1 MKTVLLAYERD
12 QDLAALESVLQSR
25 GHRVLK
31 AKSGIEALE
40 VVRTRNPDAL
50 VSDVMLPRLDGFAL
64 CRRLREDPSFVHLPV
79 LLHSFRV
86 EGPKYEAFAAEVGAQ
101 RFFPRGSTL
110 EELAAILDEAPAGS
124 GTMRMPA
131 LVPEL
136 LDRREQDRKRL
147 VDLERHLREVEA
159 TNRQLTVAERVA
171 RERAEHEARA
181 RAEFAAAESARVREL
196 QLRIRELEAAQRQAV
211 EAESQARGAV
221 EESRAEA
228 GKVAQLKARIN
239 ELQSA
244 RARLQSAV
252 SDAERAFAAQPT
264 PTWIVDVESKLVHA
278 ATDSAAALSGLEAST
293 LRGKPLHELLP
304 GAEFRDDATHESVLH
319 WQRPDGSEARLEL
332 RRAATSF
339 AGRASWLLTARD
351 VTAELATQ
359 AREQELA
366 AHADALEAATLRGKP
381 LHELLPGAEFRD
393 DATHESVLHWQRP
406 DGSEARLELRR
417 AATSFAGRASW
428 LLSARDVTAELA
440 TQAREQELAAHAD
453 ALEAAAE
460 PCGVVD
466 GEGRLRYG
474 NRALLALLNVDRE
487 RLGTLTM
494 QALEID
500 GKAGPAPGNI
510 EQVQAG
516 VLRQDLRWR
525 RPDGQAIEVEVA
537 LAAIDGNA
545 GFRVLTARDV
555 AAAKR
560 AAERNDRDQARVSRL
575 LELAQRSHA
584 LTETEILDR
593 TLQLARELTHSEQGY
608 IFLAAGDA
616 TTLEVAARH
625 GAAST
630 EPLTTLTRWR
640 GTPPPESALGE
651 CAVSQRPVIRDAA
664 EATAALR
671 AAGLPGTLQRQLAM
685 PMLDGGRLAGV
696 LLVADAARPYDDDDR
711 RHVEH
716 IADAAAKLLRRRR
729 SDAEVVTAMDHMER
743 VMFGAIEALAR
754 LAETQDACK
763 TGRARR
769 VGDYAA
775 GIGTA
780 LGLPGHTVRGLRV
793 MGQLIDVGML
803 EIPRELLWRPGT
815 LAASEFDLVKTHAER
830 GFEILR
836 AVEFPW
842 PVAETVRQHHER
854 LDGSGYPRG
863 LKGEEILLDARI
875 VAVADAVE
883 AMLSPRPHRP
893 ALTLTA
899 CLDELQSQAGRRY
912 DARVVKACVKLLRDG
927 QVTAV
932 PIQQEGEAP
941 AGQRI
946 A

>member
-12 QDLAALESVLQSR
+12 QDLAAVESVLQSR

-31 AKSGIEALE
+31 AKTGVEALDLI
-40 VVRTRNPDAL
+40 RARNPDAL

-110 EELAAILDEAPAGS
+110 EELAAILDQAPSGS

-136 LDRREQDRKRL
+136 LDRREQDRRRL
-147 VDLERHLREVEA
+147 GDLEKQLRDAEA
-159 TNRQLTVAERVA
+159 TNKQLTVAERVA
-171 RERAEHEARA
+171 RERAEYEARA
-181 RAEFAAAESARVREL
+181 RAEFAAAESVRVREL
-196 QLRIRELEAAQRQAV
+196 QLRIRELETAQRQAV

-221 EESRAEA
+221 EESRAEI
-228 GKVAQLKARIN
+228 GRVALLEARVN
-239 ELQSA
+239 ELQTA
-244 RARLQSAV
+244 RARLQAAV
-252 SDAERAFAAQPT
+252 NDAERAFAAQPT
-264 PTWIVDVESKLVHA
+264 PTWIVDIESKLVHV
-278 ATDSAAALSGLEAST
+278 ATDSAAALVGQEAAA
-293 LRGKPLHELLP
+293 LRGKPLGEMLP
-304 GAEFRDDATHESVLH
+304 GVVFSDDSTHESMLH

-332 RRAATSF
+332 RRVATNYT
-339 AGRASWLLTARD
+339 GRASWLLTARD
-351 VTAELATQ
+351 VSTELATH

-366 AHADALEAATLRGKP
+366 ALAEALEAAP
-381 LHELLPGAEFRD
+381 
-393 DATHESVLHWQRP
+393 
-406 DGSEARLELRR
+406 
-417 AATSFAGRASW
+417 
-428 LLSARDVTAELA
+428 
-440 TQAREQELAAHAD
+440 
-453 ALEAAAE
+453 E

-474 NRALLALLNVDRE
+474 NGALLALLNVDRE
-487 RLGTLTM
+487 RLGTLTL
-494 QALEID
+494 QTLEIEGGAD
-500 GKAGPAPGNI
+500 PAQRSIGRT
-510 EQVQAG
+510 VTGA
-516 VLRQDLRWR
+516 LRQEARWR
-525 RPDGQAIEVEVA
+525 RPDGEPIEVEVA
-537 LAAIDGNA
+537 LASIDEHT

-560 AAERNDRDQARVSRL
+560 AAERSERDHVRVSRL
-575 LELAQRSHA
+575 LELAQRSHG
-584 LTETEILDR
+584 LTEAEILDC
-593 TLQLARELTHSEQGY
+593 TLQLARDLTRSAQGY
-608 IFLAAGDA
+608 FFLPVGDA
-616 TTLEVAARH
+616 TTLELAARR
-625 GAAST
+625 GPEAT
-630 EPLTTLTRWR
+630 TGPLAVLTRWR
-640 GTPPPESALGE
+640 GPPPPETALGE
-651 CAVSQRPVIRDAA
+651 CAAAQRPVIRDAPEGTA
-664 EATAALR
+664 ELR
-671 AAGLPGTLQRQLAM
+671 AAGLPGQLRRQLAI

-696 LLVADAARPYDDDDR
+696 LLVADAAQAYDDDDR

-743 VMFGAIEALAR
+743 VMFGAIEALAQ
-754 LAETQDACK
+754 LAEAQDACK

-793 MGQLIDVGML
+793 TGQLIDVGML
-803 EIPRELLWRPGT
+803 QIPRELLWRPGM
-815 LAASEFDLVKTHAER
+815 LSAAEFELVKTHAER
-830 GFEILR
+830 GCEILR

-842 PVAETVRQHHER
+842 PVAEAVRQHHER

-863 LKGEEILLDARI
+863 LKGEEILLEARI

-927 QVTAV
+927 QAAAV
-932 PIQQEGEAP
+932 PIQQEGEA
-941 AGQRI
+941 AVGQRI

>member
-31 AKSGIEALE
+31 AKSGVEALDII
-40 VVRTRNPDAL
+40 RTSNPDAL

-147 VDLERHLREVEA
+147 SDLERQLRDVEA
-159 TNRQLTVAERVA
+159 TNKQLTVAERVA
-171 RERAEHEARA
+171 RERAEYEARA
-181 RAEFAAAESARVREL
+181 RAEFAAAESARIREL
-196 QLRIRELEAAQRQAV
+196 QLRIRDLEAAQRQAV
-211 EAESQARGAV
+211 EAESQARGAAQK
-221 EESRAEA
+221 SRAEV
-228 GKVAQLKARIN
+228 GKLAHLEARIN
-239 ELQSA
+239 ELQTA

-252 SDAERAFAAQPT
+252 NDADRAFAAQPT
-264 PTWIVDVESKLVHA
+264 PTWIVDIESKLVHT
-278 ATDSAAALSGLEAST
+278 ATESAAALVGQEAAT
-293 LRGKPLHELLP
+293 LRGKSLSELLP
-304 GAEFRDDATHESVLH
+304 GAEFSDEGTHESVLH
-319 WQRPDGSEARLEL
+319 WQRPDGSEAHLEL
-332 RRAATSF
+332 RRAATSY

-351 VTAELATQ
+351 VSAELATQ

-366 AHADALEAATLRGKP
+366 A
-381 LHELLPGAEFRD
+381 
-393 DATHESVLHWQRP
+393 Q
-406 DGSEARLELRR
+406 
-417 AATSFAGRASW
+417 
-428 LLSARDVTAELA
+428 
-440 TQAREQELAAHAD
+440 AD

-460 PCGVVD
+460 PCGIVD

-474 NRALLALLNVDRE
+474 NRALLALLGVDRE
-487 RLGTLTM
+487 RLGTLTL
-494 QALEID
+494 QTLERED
-500 GKAGPAPGNI
+500 EGDSMLRSI
-510 EQVQAG
+510 ERTHDG
-516 VLRQDLRWR
+516 VLRQDVRWR
-525 RPDGQAIEVEVA
+525 RPDGQVIEVEVS
-537 LAAIDGNA
+537 LASIGEHA

-555 AAAKR
+555 SASKR
-560 AAERNDRDQARVSRL
+560 AAERNDRDQVRVSRL
-575 LELAQRSHA
+575 LELAQSSHG

-593 TLQLARELTHSEQGY
+593 TLQLARELTRSEQGY
-608 IFLAAGDA
+608 IFLPVGDA

-625 GAAST
+625 GGAAT
-630 EPLTTLTRWR
+630 EPLTTLTHWR
-640 GTPPPESALGE
+640 GAPPPETALGE
-651 CAVSQRPVIRDAA
+651 CAASQRPVIRDAT
-664 EATAALR
+664 EGTAALR
-671 AAGLPGTLQRQLAM
+671 AAGLPGALHRQLVM
-685 PMLDGGRLAGV
+685 PMLGGGRLAGV
-696 LLVADAARPYDDDDR
+696 LLVADAAQPYDDDDR

-716 IADAAAKLLRRRR
+716 IADAATKLLRRRR
-729 SDAEVVTAMDHMER
+729 SDAEIVTAMDHMER
-743 VMFGAIEALAR
+743 VMFGAIEALAQ
-754 LAETQDACK
+754 LAEAQDACK

-803 EIPRELLWRPGT
+803 QIPRELLWRPGM
-815 LAASEFDLVKTHAER
+815 LSAAEFELVKTHAER
-830 GFEILR
+830 GFEVLR
-836 AVEFPW
+836 AIEFPW

>member
-12 QDLAALESVLQSR
+12 QDLAAVESVLQSR

-31 AKSGIEALE
+31 AKSGVEALDL
-40 VVRTRNPDAL
+40 VRTQNPDAI

-64 CRRLREDPSFVHLPV
+64 CRRLREDPSFMHLPV

-110 EELAAILDEAPAGS
+110 EELATLLDEAPTGS

-136 LDRREQDRKRL
+136 LDRREQDRRRL
-147 VDLERHLREVEA
+147 VDLEKQIRDVEA
-159 TNRQLTVAERVA
+159 TNKQLTVAERIA
-171 RERAEHEARA
+171 RERAEYEARA
-181 RAEFAAAESARVREL
+181 RAEFAAAESV
-196 QLRIRELEAAQRQAV
+196 RIRELQMRIRDLETSQRQAV
-211 EAESQARGAV
+211 EAESQARGAA
-221 EESRAEA
+221 EESRAEI
-228 GKVAQLKARIN
+228 GKVSVLEARLN
-239 ELQSA
+239 ELQTA
-244 RARLQSAV
+244 RSRLQSAAN
-252 SDAERAFAAQPT
+252 DAERAFAAQPT
-264 PTWIVDVESKLVHA
+264 PTWIVDIDSKLVHA
-278 ATDSAAALSGLEAST
+278 ATDSAAALVGQEPAA
-293 LRGKPLHELLP
+293 LRGKPLSELLP
-304 GAEFRDDATHESVLH
+304 GIEFADDSTHESLLH

-332 RRAATSF
+332 RRVATSY
-339 AGRASWLLTARD
+339 AGRASWLLTAREIS
-351 VTAELATQ
+351 AELAAH

-366 AHADALEAATLRGKP
+366 AQADALEASP
-381 LHELLPGAEFRD
+381 
-393 DATHESVLHWQRP
+393 
-406 DGSEARLELRR
+406 
-417 AATSFAGRASW
+417 
-428 LLSARDVTAELA
+428 
-440 TQAREQELAAHAD
+440 
-453 ALEAAAE
+453 E

-474 NRALLALLNVDRE
+474 NLALLALLNTDRE
-487 RLGTLTM
+487 RLGTLTL
-494 QALEID
+494 QSLEVGGEADATVRSVARTATGALRRD
-500 GKAGPAPGNI
+500 
-510 EQVQAG
+510 V
-516 VLRQDLRWR
+516 RWR
-525 RPDGQAIEVEVA
+525 RPDGQAIEVEVS
-537 LAAIDGNA
+537 LASIDENT

-555 AAAKR
+555 SGLKR
-560 AAERNDRDQARVSRL
+560 AAERNERDHARVSRL
-575 LELAQRSHA
+575 LELAQRAHGF
-584 LTETEILDR
+584 TEIEVLDR
-593 TLQLARELTHSEQGY
+593 TLQLAQELTRSARSY
-608 IFLAAGDA
+608 LFLPVGDA
-616 TTLEVAARH
+616 TALEIAARR
-625 GAAST
+625 GAEST

-640 GTPPPESALGE
+640 GPPPSATALGE
-651 CAVSQRPVIRDAA
+651 CTASQRPVIRDATEGTA
-664 EATAALR
+664 ELR
-671 AAGLPGTLQRQLAM
+671 AAGLPGALHRQLVV

-696 LLVADAARPYDDDDR
+696 LLVADAAQPYDDDDR

-716 IADAAAKLLRRRR
+716 IADAVTKLLRRRR
-729 SDAEVVTAMDHMER
+729 SDAEIVTAMDHMER
-743 VMFGAIEALAR
+743 VMFGAIEALAE
-754 LAETQDACK
+754 LAEAQDACK
-763 TGRARR
+763 TGRSRR

-803 EIPRELLWRPGT
+803 QIPRELLWRPGI
-815 LAASEFDLVKTHAER
+815 LSASEFDLIKTHAER
-830 GFEILR
+830 GFEVLR
-836 AVEFPW
+836 AIEFPW

-863 LKGEEILLDARI
+863 LKGEEILLEARI

-932 PIQQEGEAP
+932 PVQQEGEAP

>member
-12 QDLAALESVLQSR
+12 QDLAAVESVMQSH

-31 AKSGIEALE
+31 AKTGIEALD
-40 VVRTRNPDAL
+40 VVRTQNPDAI

-110 EELAAILDEAPAGS
+110 EELVATFDAAPSGS

-136 LDRREQDRKRL
+136 LDRREQDRRRL
-147 VDLERHLREVEA
+147 IELEKQIRDVEA
-159 TNRQLTVAERVA
+159 TNKQLTVAERVA
-171 RERAEHEARA
+171 RERAEYEARA
-181 RAEFAAAESARVREL
+181 RAEFAAAESARIREL
-196 QLRIRELEAAQRQAV
+196 QLRIRELETAQRQAA
-211 EAESQARGAV
+211 EAELQARGVA
-221 EESRAEA
+221 EESRAEI
-228 GKVAQLKARIN
+228 GKVTLLEARVN
-239 ELQSA
+239 ELQTA
-244 RARLQSAV
+244 RSRLQSAV
-252 SDAERAFAAQPT
+252 NDADRAFAAQPT
-264 PTWIVDVESKLVHA
+264 PTWIVDVESKLVHV
-278 ATDSAAALSGLEAST
+278 ATDSAAALVGQDAAA
-293 LRGKPLHELLP
+293 LRGKPLGELLP
-304 GAEFRDDATHESVLH
+304 GAGFSDDSTHVSILH

-332 RRAATSF
+332 QRVATSY

-351 VTAELATQ
+351 VSSELAAH

-366 AHADALEAATLRGKP
+366 ALADALEAAP
-381 LHELLPGAEFRD
+381 
-393 DATHESVLHWQRP
+393 
-406 DGSEARLELRR
+406 
-417 AATSFAGRASW
+417 
-428 LLSARDVTAELA
+428 
-440 TQAREQELAAHAD
+440 
-453 ALEAAAE
+453 E

-474 NRALLALLNVDRE
+474 NRALLALLNTDRE
-487 RLGTLTM
+487 RLGTLTL
-494 QALEID
+494 QSLEVSGAAD
-500 GKAGPAPGNI
+500 STVRTVTGA
-510 EQVQAG
+510 
-516 VLRQDLRWR
+516 LRQDVRWL
-525 RPDGQAIEVEVA
+525 RPDGQSIEVEIA
-537 LAAIDGNA
+537 LAAIDEQT

-555 AAAKR
+555 ACSKR
-560 AAERNDRDQARVSRL
+560 AAERNERDHVRVSRL
-575 LELAQRSHA
+575 LELAQRSHE
-584 LTETEILDR
+584 LTEAEILDR
-593 TLQLARELTHSEQGY
+593 TLLLARDLTRSAQGY
-608 IFLAAGDA
+608 FFLSVGDA
-616 TTLEVAARH
+616 TTLELAARR
-625 GAAST
+625 GSAAT
-630 EPLTTLTRWR
+630 EPLTPLTHWR
-640 GTPPPESALGE
+640 APPPPATALGE
-651 CAVSQRPVIRDAA
+651 CAASQRPVIRD
-664 EATAALR
+664 ETEGTAALR
-671 AAGLPGTLQRQLAM
+671 AAGLPAQFQRQLVM
-685 PMLDGGRLAGV
+685 PMLDGGRLVGV
-696 LLVADAARPYDDDDR
+696 LLVADAAQPYDDDDR

-729 SDAEVVTAMDHMER
+729 SDAEIVTAMDHMER
-743 VMFGAIEALAR
+743 VMFGAIEALAQ

-775 GIGTA
+775 GVGTA

-803 EIPRELLWRPGT
+803 QIPRELLWRPGI
-815 LAASEFDLVKTHAER
+815 LSASEFELVKTHAER
-830 GFEILR
+830 GFEVLR
-836 AVEFPW
+836 TVEFPW
-842 PVAETVRQHHER
+842 PVAEAVRQHHER

-863 LKGEEILLDARI
+863 LKGEEILLEARI

-899 CLDELQSQAGRRY
+899 CVDELQSQAGRRY

-932 PIQQEGEAP
+932 PIHQEGEA
-941 AGQRI
+941 AVGQRI